1 MLITPFRPDV
11 PDVLLDRL
19 RARLA
24 DVDWPEPETV
34 TDTSQGP
41 PLRAMQELVEYWRT
55 DYDWRRAET
64 VLDGFGQYRTEI
76 DGLGV
81 HFLHVRS
88 PEADALPLLLCHGW
102 PGSILEFRDVIGP
115 LTDPVAHGGSAE
127 DAFHVVVPSMPGFG
141 FSDRPTGPGW
151 NVGRIARAWAVLM
164 DRLGHG
170 ERWGAQGGDWG
181 AAVVDRLGRDVPPGL
196 RGIHLNLIPAFPTA
210 EEVAGAN
217 AEEQEMIAS
226 ATRYRDGMS
235 AYAFAQSTRPQTI
248 GYLLADNPVGLAA
261 WIYGLF
267 LDVSDTDGAPA
278 AALGLDSILDDIML
292 YWIPGAGA
300 SSARLYWEAAQ
311 ETPGRRGANPTPLGV
326 SVFPREPVRAS
337 RRWIESRY
345 EHVVHHRVHDRGGH
359 FAALEQ
365 PAALV
370 EDIRATFVG
379 LR

>member
-141 FSDRPTGPGW
+141 FSDRPTGRPADRPRVERGSHRPG
-151 NVGRIARAWAVLM
+151 VGGPDGPARSRRA
-164 DRLGHG
+164 
-170 ERWGAQGGDWG
+170 
-181 AAVVDRLGRDVPPGL
+181 LGR
-196 RGIHLNLIPAFPTA
+196 
-210 EEVAGAN
+210 
-217 AEEQEMIAS
+217 
-226 ATRYRDGMS
+226 
-235 AYAFAQSTRPQTI
+235 
-248 GYLLADNPVGLAA
+248 
-261 WIYGLF
+261 
-267 LDVSDTDGAPA
+267 
-278 AALGLDSILDDIML
+278 
-292 YWIPGAGA
+292 
-300 SSARLYWEAAQ
+300 
-311 ETPGRRGANPTPLGV
+311 PGRRLGGRCRRP
-326 SVFPREPVRAS
+326 PRP
-337 RRWIESRY
+337 
-345 EHVVHHRVHDRGGH
+345 
-359 FAALEQ
+359 
-365 PAALV
+365 
-370 EDIRATFVG
+370 
-379 LR
+379 